1 MATNFRGTTAWLARV
16 VGAMQRA
23 PATTS
28 TRARLRRQFMVDAQ
42 QQRCKLLVFNKG
54 MAHWQGLGSWS
65 NGDSLTAVRVITV
78 AERDLLHTITLLD
91 QIGRN
96 RHQVSWP
103 CSCGLVKLCT
113 VAVDGTKLRANA
125 SRHKA
130 MSYER
135 MLKVDA
141 ELKAQIDGLLN
152 RAKAA
157 DDLEKNEPDIHISS
171 EIKRRADRLSA
182 ITAAKLRVEQRQ

>member
-1 MATNFRGTTAWLARV
+1 MPWAISLFPLFGLVCAAAFRELHLHELSALFVHVIRLAR
-16 VGAMQRA
+16 
-23 PATTS
+23 
-28 TRARLRRQFMVDAQ
+28 
-42 QQRCKLLVFNKG
+42 
-54 MAHWQGLGSWS
+54 
-65 NGDSLTAVRVITV
+65 
-78 AERDLLHTITLLD
+78 E
-91 QIGRN
+91 
-96 RHQVSWP
+96 
-103 CSCGLVKLCT
+103 CGLVKLCT
-113 VAVDGTKLRANA
+113 VAVDGTKLKANA

-135 MLKVDA
+135 MLKVEA

-182 ITAAKLRVEQRQ
+182 ITAAKLRVEQSQ